1 MNILFFTPGN
11 IAPPM
16 QEIELEIMQQHL
28 DQGHTVTALMCKSEL
43 PSCWVNPT
51 HRKVQCMYCQSKL
64 KNGYSLL
71 SKKIEILN
79 MYTLT
84 NDQKSFI
91 ANFKITASSNDELKK
106 IFVDGFDLGW
116 ALLSTLISE
125 ERNPYPDISRHGQL
139 LTTWA
144 KTALITFFSI
154 RNILKVKKYDLAYL
168 YNGRTKDSRGILRAV
183 QQSETSL
190 KTYNTG
196 GVFNTF
202 GIFDNTFIHDINR
215 TEESI
220 IKFWNETSDESYKES
235 VAKEFY
241 ENRIKGKV
249 TIGPVFTALMKP
261 GELPSGFNKNKKNI
275 SIFISSEDEN
285 VAIGDFWKF
294 PFYSDQLDALQ
305 QIAKSIELFP
315 ESQYD
320 FYIRIHPNLKNI
332 NNPYTNKII
341 GFNHPRF
348 NVILPESTVNSY
360 ALIQNSDKVLTFC
373 STIAA
378 EATFLEKPS
387 IEAGKSF
394 FMNLGS
400 NYLPKD
406 HNDLIKLLKIENLPA
421 LPKKGIYMYA
431 YWWVKYGRTAR
442 RITDLSGKEVKYNG
456 IKIKGNWLLEGMK
469 WLQRKLK

>member
-1 MNILFFTPGN
+1 
-11 IAPPM
+11 
-16 QEIELEIMQQHL
+16 
-28 DQGHTVTALMCKSEL
+28 L
-43 PSCWVNPT
+43 P
-51 HRKVQCMYCQSKL
+51 
-64 KNGYSLL
+64 
-71 SKKIEILN
+71 
-79 MYTLT
+79 
-84 NDQKSFI
+84 
-91 ANFKITASSNDELKK
+91 
-106 IFVDGFDLGW
+106 
-116 ALLSTLISE
+116 
-125 ERNPYPDISRHGQL
+125 
-139 LTTWA
+139 
-144 KTALITFFSI
+144 I
-154 RNILKVKKYDLAYL
+154 RN
-168 YNGRTKDSRGILRAV
+168 R
-183 QQSETSL
+183 
-190 KTYNTG
+190 
-196 GVFNTF
+196 
-202 GIFDNTFIHDINR
+202 
-215 TEESI
+215 
-220 IKFWNETSDESYKES
+220 SY
-235 VAKEFY
+235 
-241 ENRIKGKV
+241 
-249 TIGPVFTALMKP
+249 
-261 GELPSGFNKNKKNI
+261 FNKNKKNI